1 MSNKNWL
8 NGTKNLDSEM
18 HAYQQFGV
26 DIVPPPSNFFQ
37 NETPAQVTSC
47 EFRDIF
53 QPAVLLKRTSVAD
66 VFLQILN
73 SFSGCNLI

>member
-8 NGTKNLDSEM
+8 NGTKNLDSVMSAALSEI

-37 NETPAQVTSC
+37 KETPAQVTSC
-47 EFRDIF
+47 EF
-53 QPAVLLKRTSVAD
+53 
-66 VFLQILN
+66 
-73 SFSGCNLI
+73 